1 MRSRILA
8 LLCCAV
14 IALCALLAKGAPT
27 AAAQAAAAS
36 GATLSGSVVNGTH
49 GNAPVSGTQVVLQ
62 TYVSHASAQDSATV
76 TTDAQ
81 GHFTFA
87 GLDGSGATTYAVYTR
102 FQGGTFA
109 SGAITF
115 ANGTVAPQT
124 LTVYDAT
131 ASDANV
137 RVALTT
143 LLLGAPDQRTG
154 LIPVGE
160 FVTFDNT
167 GHTAYVPAVAP
178 SGGQP
183 MGLLRFWL
191 PAGAKNLSVGAGFE
205 GAQILQVNTGFATS
219 ATVPP
224 GKSQFAFVFDL
235 PYSSTQYLLDYK
247 TEYPTAQVAV
257 LAPVGTHTAGGDFVA
272 QPSVTA
278 LGQQY
283 DLYTH
288 DNVAGSVHL
297 HLQLLRLPMPGERP
311 DLDFTQLL
319 ALGGALALLLAL
331 LLALYVRRGD
341 LAQALGLTPGS
352 AVALAAASPPQSGG
366 SVQEREAERKR
377 LLKALLAL
385 ENAHAAGSISTAD
398 YEARAGRTRATL
410 RGLLAAELPAQADA
424 PTIPTSAQSNEA
436 ASPDAPAPAPAA
448 AQPAE
453 PGSTKGGGR

>member
-14 IALCALLAKGAPT
+14 LALCALLANGVPT
-27 AAAQAAAAS
+27 ATARAAAAS

-62 TYVSHASAQDSATV
+62 TYVAHASAQDRATV

-235 PYSSTQYLLDYK
+235 PYSGTQYLLDHK

-257 LAPVGTHTAGGDFVA
+257 LAPMGTHITGPDFVA

-283 DLYTH
+283 DLYTR

-297 HLQLLRLPMPGERP
+297 HLQLLGLPLPGERP

-341 LAQALGLTPGS
+341 LARAFGLAPTF
-352 AVALAAASPPQSGG
+352 AATLAAATPPQSGG
-366 SVQEREAERKR
+366 SVQERAAERKR

-385 ENAHAAGSISTAD
+385 ESAHAAGSISAAV
-398 YEARAGRTRATL
+398 YEARAGRTRESL
-410 RGLLAAELPAQADA
+410 RELMAAEMQAQEDA
-424 PTIPTSAQSNEA
+424 QTVAMAGQSNEA
-436 ASPDAPAPAPAA
+436 ASPDAPASAA

-453 PGSTKGGGR
+453 SGPTKGGGR

>member
-1 MRSRILA
+1 MRARILA
-8 LLCCAV
+8 LLSCAV
-14 IALCALLAKGAPT
+14 IALCALLANGVPT

-36 GATLSGSVVNGTH
+36 GATLSGSIVNGTH

-81 GHFTFA
+81 GRYTFA

-115 ANGTVAPQT
+115 ANGSVAPQT

-191 PAGAKNLSVGAGFE
+191 PAGARNLSVGAGFE

-257 LAPVGTHTAGGDFVA
+257 LAPVGTHTAGADFVA

-283 DLYTH
+283 DLYTR

-297 HLQLLRLPMPGERP
+297 HLQLLGLPLPGERP

-341 LAQALGLTPGS
+341 LAQAFGLTPGP
-352 AVALAAASPPQSGG
+352 AVALAQSGG

-385 ENAHAAGSISTAD
+385 ENARVAGSISTAD

-410 RGLLAAELPAQADA
+410 RGLLTAELPAQADA
-424 PTIPTSAQSNEA
+424 PTVPTAGQSNEA
-436 ASPDAPAPAPAA
+436 ASPDAPAPAA

>member
-1 MRSRILA
+1 MRARILA
-8 LLCCAV
+8 LLSCAV
-14 IALCALLAKGAPT
+14 IALCALLANGVPT

-36 GATLSGSVVNGTH
+36 GATLSGSIVNGTH

-81 GHFTFA
+81 GRYTFA

-115 ANGTVAPQT
+115 ANGSVAPQT

-191 PAGAKNLSVGAGFE
+191 PAGARNLSVGAGFE

-257 LAPVGTHTAGGDFVA
+257 LAPVGTHTAGADFVA

-283 DLYTH
+283 DLYTR

-297 HLQLLRLPMPGERP
+297 HLQLLGLPLPGERP

-341 LAQALGLTPGS
+341 LAQAFGLTPGP
-352 AVALAAASPPQSGG
+352 AVALAQSGG

-410 RGLLAAELPAQADA
+410 RGLLTAELPAQADA
-424 PTIPTSAQSNEA
+424 PTVPTAGQSNEA
-436 ASPDAPAPAPAA
+436 ASPDAPAPAA

>member
-1 MRSRILA
+1 MRARILA
-8 LLCCAV
+8 PLSCAV
-14 IALCALLAKGAPT
+14 VALCVLLANGAPT

-49 GNAPVSGTQVVLQ
+49 GNAPASGTQVVLQ
-62 TYVSHASAQDSATV
+62 TYISHASAQDSATV

-81 GHFTFA
+81 GRFTFA

-109 SGAITF
+109 SGVITF
-115 ANGTVAPQT
+115 ANGSVAPQT

-191 PAGAKNLSVGAGFE
+191 PAGARNLSVGAGFE

-257 LAPVGTHTAGGDFVA
+257 LAPVGTHTAGADFVA

-283 DLYTH
+283 DLYTR
-288 DNVAGSVHL
+288 DNVADSVHL
-297 HLQLLRLPMPGERP
+297 HLQLLGLPLPGERP

-319 ALGGALALLLAL
+319 ALGGALALWLAL

-352 AVALAAASPPQSGG
+352 AAVALAAATPPQSGG

-385 ENAHAAGSISTAD
+385 ENARAAGSISTAD

-410 RGLLAAELPAQADA
+410 RRLLAAELPAQADA
-424 PTIPTSAQSNEA
+424 PTVPTAGQSNEA
-436 ASPDAPAPAPAA
+436 ASPDAPAPAA

>member
-14 IALCALLAKGAPT
+14 IALCVLLANGVPT

-49 GNAPVSGTQVVLQ
+49 GNAPVSSTQVVLQ
-62 TYVSHASAQDSATV
+62 TYVSHASAQDSVTV

-124 LTVYDAT
+124 LTIYDAT

-191 PAGAKNLSVGAGFE
+191 PAGARNLSVGAGFE

-297 HLQLLRLPMPGERP
+297 HLQLLGLPLPGERP

-341 LAQALGLTPGS
+341 LAQAFGLTPGP
-352 AVALAAASPPQSGG
+352 AVALAQSGG
-366 SVQEREAERKR
+366 SVQESEAERKR

-410 RGLLAAELPAQADA
+410 RGLLTAELPAQADA
-424 PTIPTSAQSNEA
+424 PTVPTAGQSNES
-436 ASPDAPAPAPAA
+436 ASPDAPVPAPAA
-448 AQPAE
+448 AQPAD

>member
-14 IALCALLAKGAPT
+14 VALWAFLANGAPT
-27 AAAQAAAAS
+27 AAAQAAAGS
-36 GATLSGSVVNGTH
+36 SATLSGSVVNGTH

-62 TYVSHASAQDSATV
+62 TYVSHTSAQDTAMV
-76 TTDAQ
+76 TSDAQ
-81 GHFTFA
+81 GRFAFA

-102 FQGGTFA
+102 YQGGTFA

-115 ANGTVAPQT
+115 ANGAVAPQT

-191 PAGAKNLSVGAGFE
+191 PAGARNLSVGAGFA
-205 GAQILQVNTGFATS
+205 GAQILQVSTGFATS

-224 GKSQFAFVFDL
+224 GKSQFAFAFDL
-235 PYSSTQYLLDYK
+235 SYSGTQYLLDHK

-257 LAPVGTHTAGGDFVA
+257 LAPVGTRTAGADFVA

-283 DLYTH
+283 ELYTR
-288 DNVAGSVHL
+288 DNVARSVHL
-297 HLQLLRLPMPGERP
+297 HLQLLGLPLPGERP

-319 ALGGALALLLAL
+319 ALGGALVLLLAL
-331 LLALYVRRGD
+331 LLALYLRRGD
-341 LAQALGLTPGS
+341 LAQVFGLTPGS
-352 AVALAAASPPQSGG
+352 VAGQAAAPPVRSDG

-385 ENAHAAGSISTAD
+385 ESAHAAGSISAAD
-398 YEARAGRTRATL
+398 YEARASHTRERL
-410 RGLLAAELPAQADA
+410 RMLLAVEMPPQAGAPSVPAAGQTD
-424 PTIPTSAQSNEA
+424 E
-436 ASPDAPAPAPAA
+436 PAPRDATAP

-453 PGSTKGGGR
+453 PGFTKGGGR

>member
-8 LLCCAV
+8 LLSCAV
-14 IALCALLAKGAPT
+14 IALCALLANGVPT

-36 GATLSGSVVNGTH
+36 GATLSGSIVNGTH

-81 GHFTFA
+81 GRYTFA

-115 ANGTVAPQT
+115 ANGSVAPQT

-191 PAGAKNLSVGAGFE
+191 PAGARNLSVGAGFE

-257 LAPVGTHTAGGDFVA
+257 LAPVGTHTAGADFVA

-283 DLYTH
+283 DLYTR

-297 HLQLLRLPMPGERP
+297 HLQLLGLPLPGERP

-341 LAQALGLTPGS
+341 LAQAFGLTPGP
-352 AVALAAASPPQSGG
+352 AVALAQSGG

-410 RGLLAAELPAQADA
+410 RGLLTAELPAQADA
-424 PTIPTSAQSNEA
+424 PTVPTAGQSNEA
-436 ASPDAPAPAPAA
+436 ASPDAPAPAA

>member
-8 LLCCAV
+8 LLSCAV
-14 IALCALLAKGAPT
+14 VALSALLANGAPT
-27 AAAQAAAAS
+27 AAAQIAAAS

-81 GHFTFA
+81 GRYTFA

-115 ANGTVAPQT
+115 ANGSVAPQT

-191 PAGAKNLSVGAGFE
+191 PAGARNLSVGAGFE

-224 GKSQFAFVFDL
+224 GKSQFAFVFHL

-257 LAPVGTHTAGGDFVA
+257 LAPVGTHTAGADFVA

-283 DLYTH
+283 DLYTR

-297 HLQLLRLPMPGERP
+297 HLQLLGLPLPGERP

-341 LAQALGLTPGS
+341 LAQAFGLTPGP
-352 AVALAAASPPQSGG
+352 AVALAQSGG

-410 RGLLAAELPAQADA
+410 RGLLTAELPAQADA
-424 PTIPTSAQSNEA
+424 PTVPTAGQSNEA
-436 ASPDAPAPAPAA
+436 ASPDAPAPAA

>member
-1 MRSRILA
+1 
-8 LLCCAV
+8 
-14 IALCALLAKGAPT
+14 
-27 AAAQAAAAS
+27 
-36 GATLSGSVVNGTH
+36 
-49 GNAPVSGTQVVLQ
+49 
-62 TYVSHASAQDSATV
+62 
-76 TTDAQ
+76 
-81 GHFTFA
+81 
-87 GLDGSGATTYAVYTR
+87 
-102 FQGGTFA
+102 
-109 SGAITF
+109 
-115 ANGTVAPQT
+115 
-124 LTVYDAT
+124 
-131 ASDANV
+131 
-137 RVALTT
+137 
-143 LLLGAPDQRTG
+143 
-154 LIPVGE
+154 
-160 FVTFDNT
+160 
-167 GHTAYVPAVAP
+167 
-178 SGGQP
+178 
-183 MGLLRFWL
+183 
-191 PAGAKNLSVGAGFE
+191 
-205 GAQILQVNTGFATS
+205 TS

-257 LAPVGTHTAGGDFVA
+257 LAPVDMRTAGADFVA

-283 DLYTH
+283 DLYTR

-297 HLQLLRLPMPGERP
+297 HLQLIGLPLPGERP

-341 LAQALGLTPGS
+341 LAQALGLPPGS
-352 AVALAAASPPQSGG
+352 AVALAAATPAQSGG

-385 ENAHAAGSISTAD
+385 ENAHAADSISTAD

-410 RGLLAAELPAQADA
+410 RGLLAEELPAQADA
-424 PTIPTSAQSNEA
+424 PTVLTAGQSNEA
-436 ASPDAPAPAPAA
+436 ASPDAPAPTSAA

>member
-8 LLCCAV
+8 LLSCAV
-14 IALCALLAKGAPT
+14 IALCALLANGAPT
-27 AAAQAAAAS
+27 AAAQAAAAT
-36 GATLSGSVVNGTH
+36 GATLGGSVVNGTH

-81 GHFTFA
+81 GRYTFA

-115 ANGTVAPQT
+115 ANGGVAPQT

-143 LLLGAPDQRTG
+143 VLLGAPDQRTG

-191 PAGAKNLSVGAGFE
+191 PAGARNLSVGAGFE

-257 LAPVGTHTAGGDFVA
+257 LAPVGMRTAGADFDA

-288 DNVAGSVHL
+288 DNVAGSIHL
-297 HLQLLRLPMPGERP
+297 HLQLIGLALPGERP

-331 LLALYVRRGD
+331 LLVLYVRRGD

-352 AVALAAASPPQSGG
+352 AVALAAATPAQSGG

-410 RGLLAAELPAQADA
+410 RGLLAEELPAQADA
-424 PTIPTSAQSNEA
+424 PTVPTAGQSNEA
-436 ASPDAPAPAPAA
+436 AAPDAPTSAA